1 MVLYSDT
8 QIFSSSS
15 KIIKVQDFLKT
26 CWNWMITD
34 RYKNTFTK
42 SLFSLT
48 SLLSYQAHKHLVNC
62 RCLICCKLKSNLFNT
77 HFKLLLERNA
87 TSNVVFHTIKMNQ
100 EKAKLNVFLK
110 LSVKLQKFKKN
121 GISEKDS
128 VYFGLFFW

>member
-1 MVLYSDT
+1 
-8 QIFSSSS
+8 
-15 KIIKVQDFLKT
+15 
-26 CWNWMITD
+26 MITD

-42 SLFSLT
+42 GLFSLT

-87 TSNVVFHTIKMNQ
+87 TSNVIFHTIKMNQ

-110 LSVKLQKFKKN
+110 LSVKLRKFKKN

-128 VYFGLFFW
+128 VYFGLFF